1 MGLLKAALGAAGG
14 VLADAWLEYFYCDA
28 IPENVLA
35 VKGKKRISGR
45 SSNTSGENNI
55 ISNGSKIAVADG
67 QCMII
72 VDQGA
77 VVELCAEPGEFI
89 YDTSTSPSI
98 FAGKFGESLVA
109 TFKEFWDRFKHGGS
123 PAKDQRVYYINT
135 KEIFGNKYGT
145 ANPVPFHIVDKA
157 INLET
162 DVSIKCFGEYSY
174 EVSNPILFYQNVCGN
189 FSDAFTRDRIDS
201 QLKTELLTALQPAL
215 YRVSELGIRY
225 SALPGHTAEIAD
237 ALNTELSE
245 KWVNL
250 RGISVVS
257 FGVSSVTASKED
269 EDRIKELQTHAALRD
284 PSMAAAHLT
293 GAYAS
298 AMENAAQNEGGAFL
312 GFAGLNAASGAGGNA
327 VTGMYQMAA
336 QQQAQQQA
344 QQAAANAWTCSCG
357 TQNVGKFCYECGKP
371 QPAPE
376 GAWTCSCG
384 NVNTGKFCS
393 ECGKPKPA
401 PEGEWTCE
409 CGAVNTGRFCV
420 SCGKAKP
427 AEGPVCRCAK
437 CGFTPADPAN
447 PPKFCPECGAIFG
460 EEDTVKE

>member
-1 MGLLKAALGAAGG
+1 MGLLKAAQGAVGG
-14 VLADAWLEYFYCDA
+14 ILADSWLEYFYCEA

-35 VKGKKRISGR
+35 VKGQKRISGR
-45 SSNTSGENNI
+45 SSNTKGEDNI

-109 TFKEFWDRFKHGGS
+109 TFKELWDRFKHGGS

-145 ANPVPFHIVDKA
+145 ANPVPFHVSYPE
-157 INLET
+157 INLST

-189 FSDAFTRDRIDS
+189 FSGVFQRDRIDS

-215 YRVSELGIRY
+215 YKISEKGIRY
-225 SALPGHTAEIAD
+225 SALPGHTTEIAD
-237 ALNTELSE
+237 ALNNELSE

-257 FGVSSVTASKED
+257 FGVSSVTADKED
-269 EDRIKELQTHAALRD
+269 EERIKELQTHAALRD
-284 PSMAAAHLT
+284 PSMAAAHVT
-293 GAYAS
+293 GAYAT
-298 AMENAAQNEGGAFL
+298 AMENAAANEGGAFL

-327 VTGMYQMAA
+327 VTGLYQMA
-336 QQQAQQQA
+336 QQNQNQQP
-344 QQAAANAWTCSCG
+344 QQPALNAWTCSCG
-357 TQNVGKFCYECGKP
+357 AQNNGKFCSECGKP

-384 NVNTGKFCS
+384 AVNTGKFCP
-393 ECGKPKPA
+393 ECGKAKPS

-409 CGAVNTGRFCV
+409 CGVVNTGKFCMG
-420 SCGKAKP
+420 CGKPKP
-427 AEGPVCRCAK
+427 AAGPVYRCAN
-437 CGFTPADPAN
+437 CGFTPADPAS
-447 PPKFCPECGAIFG
+447 PPKFCPECGDPFDENDI
-460 EEDTVKE
+460 VKE